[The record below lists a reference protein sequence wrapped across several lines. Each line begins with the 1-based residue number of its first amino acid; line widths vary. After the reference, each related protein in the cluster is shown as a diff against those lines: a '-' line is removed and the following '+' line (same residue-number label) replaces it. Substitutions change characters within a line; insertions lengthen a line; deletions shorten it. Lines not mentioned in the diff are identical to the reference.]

1 MRNDQLKKLRP
12 LQDKAGIGMDDRELL
27 LDEVQPRDGSQ
38 KAMKDALSRILKG
51 LAPIVG
57 SDPMGVP
64 VNAMGLLIPK
74 DGSGARRSVR
84 TLVLTGREGTG
95 KTFLA
100 CSALNTVL
108 SWCYEGSFKGDVC
121 YVAHRE
127 MDMDYRS
134 AMGSTGR
141 SERDVFEK
149 YFSKGLLV
157 VDEIYRSTKS
167 DYSVENLE
175 LLIAKR
181 YAWRRPTVLISN
193 ATRGQL
199 FGDDRRPGMF
209 DLHVIDR
216 LRQGLFV
223 ESDGDSQRG
232 RT

>member
-1 MRNDQLKKLRP
+1 MRKDQLDKLKT
-12 LQDKAGIGMDDRELL
+12 LQDKAGIGPDDRGLL
-27 LDEVQPRDGSQ
+27 LDEVKPRDESQ
-38 KAMKDALSRILKG
+38 EAIRNALSRMIG
-51 LAPIVG
+51 SLAPIVG
-57 SDPMGVP
+57 RDPLGVAI
-64 VNAMGLLIPK
+64 NAMGLLVPG
-74 DGSGARRSVR
+74 DGSKARRDVR

-108 SWCYEGSFKGDVC
+108 SWCYDGSFRGDVC
-121 YVAHRE
+121 YVVHRE

-134 AMGSTGR
+134 AMGASGR

-167 DYSVENLE
+167 DYSIENLE

-181 YAWRRPTVLISN
+181 YAWRRPTILISN